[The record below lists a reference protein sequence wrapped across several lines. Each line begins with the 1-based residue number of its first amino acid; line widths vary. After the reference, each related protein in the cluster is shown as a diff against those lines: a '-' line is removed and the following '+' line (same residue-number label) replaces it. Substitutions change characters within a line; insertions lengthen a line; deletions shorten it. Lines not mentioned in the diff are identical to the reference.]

1 MIFSVIDLQS
11 IDSMKQY
18 MLMQLPGTK
27 FLYLPAYDTARNL
40 KEPTMDHLVRKKKR
54 HYSPFTNLFFF
65 TDMLCSWY
73 ACHRI

>member
-1 MIFSVIDLQS
+1 MVFSVIDLQS

-40 KEPTMDHLVRKKKR
+40 KEPTMDHLVRKKKALLF
-54 HYSPFTNLFFF
+54 SFTNLFFF

-73 ACHRI
+73 ACHWI